1 LTSRPRRNHVLTQI
15 TPTYAR
21 AARRR
26 ASECPAFHRTIDRKV
41 SILLRLRKES
51 ASLPSA
57 PPGQDNGT
65 EMENVEEASRN
76 DISSR
81 IFGSAASGARGH
93 GQDARVTAG
102 ETPAP
107 QGVFQSAGMEGSKMN
122 DRCGNIYENKGPVWK
137 TGMEAGISLKTNGLS
152 PSRQE
157 CY

>member
-1 LTSRPRRNHVLTQI
+1 MIAYSCEKSNRRGSPFLAILTSRLRRNYVLTQI

-102 ETPAP
+102 GTPAP
-107 QGVFQSAGMEGSKMN
+107 QGVVQSADFMILRLTSVHEN
-122 DRCGNIYENKGPVWK
+122 D
-137 TGMEAGISLKTNGLS
+137 S
-152 PSRQE
+152 PPCQGGVRGG
-157 CY
+157 